1 MRYAKKAVDQTGAEN
16 RADLFRVPVLRGRGF
31 DRRNITQRGDF
42 PTRSSAWNSC
52 LQLCQLEPEPALV
65 RKNLAEFLLPISEDS
80 LDVGTDE

>member
-16 RADLFRVPVLRGRGF
+16 RADLFRVPVLRRRGLTEEILRKEGIF
-31 DRRNITQRGDF
+31 RHGQA
-42 PTRSSAWNSC
+42 AWNSC
-52 LQLCQLEPEPALV
+52 LQLRQLEPEPALV